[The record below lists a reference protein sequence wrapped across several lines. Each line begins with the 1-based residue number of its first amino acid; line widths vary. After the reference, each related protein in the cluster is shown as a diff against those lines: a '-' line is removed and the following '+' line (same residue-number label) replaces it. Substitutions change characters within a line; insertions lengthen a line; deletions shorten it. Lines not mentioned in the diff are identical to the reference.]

1 MASPPA
7 WVGIVKAVLAEG
19 GPPQLMIDTC
29 LQELI
34 KAGVA
39 VKLDMTP
46 DQLLPHPKN
55 RGGRM
60 VVATDVENKGALMVQ
75 QGCKLSLVGL
85 SVAFELPAGPLKD
98 QYMGDIQKLV
108 DSSEGRLAP
117 ISGSELGMT
126 VASTHT
132 AAFCRCS
139 IFGTKTSNPKLANF
153 DGCVQAPESFKG
165 DFAEMCRKGWSWIL
179 IRREVEVWI
188 PELPGKFSLLNGQ
201 HAIGGRIGEIECLRS
216 LANLLE
222 NGTDKEEAIKMLLV
236 SSPVCQEYIGDI
248 ATFAELYS
256 GGAGSPLLCLLDDYT
271 KTLKLT
277 QCAVG
282 SEFLSAVVSM
292 RSSVTSS
299 TLPFSRLA
307 CWLAQSSSPRVV
319 DGVNRLLYARNLK
332 AFASKPAGEVEA
344 LELLLAQGFE
354 LAKRPDQDHA
364 ITTLAYGKMATRA
377 ILHFLNKEKESREPK
392 GFKSLKE
399 INELFLFDL
408 GLGPMPE
415 GYKGKPE
422 VEKASA
428 KASCNLHSMSDT
440 HDPQKI
446 AIAKQPSLKIGGNFL
461 TKLAPGKI
469 VTLEKIEADKAI
481 VSHKPFFNDLE
492 RFEIPIDQ
500 LKTLKAFANAA
511 PKLHELPVS
520 HLFENMQQIKDELE
534 KANVFKAMMEI
545 YAETSCNEDLTP
557 ATDPT
562 GLYVSEGS
570 EGYRKGEL
578 VLGMVNTFTSIRRLT
593 SKDDISKINALQLIK
608 TGGKPVFQIAM
619 PANKAM
625 MTTQSTA
632 VFVPA
637 AWVAFTGEK
646 ASMEV
651 KHFTKDGYEFPY
663 LVNNVQLKAKSH
675 ITRARPNT
683 HKPEA
688 TAQPLKRKRTAD
700 AIL

>member
-1 MASPPA
+1 MASPPV
-7 WVGIVKAVLAEG
+7 WVAIVRAVLAEG
-19 GPPQLMIDTC
+19 GPPQLMIDTA
-29 LQELI
+29 LKELI

-85 SVAFELPAGPLKD
+85 SVAFELPAPGSLKD
-98 QYMGDIQKLV
+98 TYMGDIQKLV
-108 DSSEGRLAP
+108 DGSEGRLAP

-139 IFGTKTSNPKLANF
+139 IFGTKTDNPKLANF

-165 DFAEMCRKGWSWIL
+165 DFADMCRKGWPWIL
-179 IRREVEVWI
+179 IRREVEIWI
-188 PELPGKFSLLNGQ
+188 PELPAKFSLLNGQ
-201 HAIGGRIGEIECLRS
+201 HAIGGRVGEIECVRS
-216 LANLLE
+216 LANMLE
-222 NGTDKEEAIKMLLV
+222 NGSDKEEAMKLLLMA
-236 SSPVCQEYIGDI
+236 SPVCQDYIGDL
-248 ATFAELYS
+248 ASYAMLYS

-271 KTLKLT
+271 KTLKLS
-277 QCAVG
+277 QCQVG
-282 SEFLSAVVSM
+282 SEFINAVVSFK
-292 RSSVTSS
+292 SSVTTS
-299 TLPFSRLA
+299 TLPFCRLA
-307 CWLAQSSSPRVV
+307 CWLAQSTSPRVI
-319 DGVNRLLYARNLK
+319 DGICRLLYGRNFKL
-332 AFASKPAGEVEA
+332 FASKPADEVEA

-354 LAKRPDQDHA
+354 LAKRPDQDHSTA
-364 ITTLAYGKMATRA
+364 TMAYGKMATRA
-377 ILHFLNKEKESREPK
+377 MLHFLNQEKASREPK
-392 GFKSLKE
+392 GFKSLKD
-399 INELFLFDL
+399 INDLFLFDL

-415 GYKGKPE
+415 GC
-422 VEKASA
+422 KAKSQKETA
-428 KASCNLHSMSDT
+428 STNASCKLHSMSDT
-440 HDPQKI
+440 HDAEKI

-461 TKLAPGKI
+461 TKLAPGK
-469 VTLEKIEADKAI
+469 VVKLEKIEADKAI
-481 VSHKPFFNDLE
+481 VSRKPLFKDDE

-500 LKTLKAFANAA
+500 LKTLKAFASAA

-534 KANVFKAMMEI
+534 KANVFRAMMEI
-545 YAETSCNEDLTP
+545 YAEKSCNEDLTP

-570 EGYRKGEL
+570 DGYKKGEL
-578 VLGMVNTFTSIRRLT
+578 VLGMTNTYTSIRRLT
-593 SKDDISKINALQLIK
+593 SKDDISKISALQLIK

-637 AWVAFTGEK
+637 AWVAFGGDKVT
-646 ASMEV
+646 MEV
-651 KHFTKDGYEFPY
+651 KHFTKNGFEFPF
-663 LVNNVQLKAKSH
+663 LVNTVQLKAKSQ
-675 ITRARPNT
+675 ITRFRVQPT
-683 HKPEA
+683 PKPE
-688 TAQPLKRKRTAD
+688 AQPLKRQRTAD
-700 AIL
+700 AI